1 MRISAECQESLER
14 ELLARRKAVETLT
27 AKTKRMSDTIRKQGE
42 RIKELE
48 AVKPCK
54 M

>member
-1 MRISAECQESLER
+1 
-14 ELLARRKAVETLT
+14 
-27 AKTKRMSDTIRKQGE
+27 MSDTIRKQGE

-54 M
+54 CKQPTQ